1 MFPSVQSALLVAA
14 LILMAAT
21 SAAQNQQKYDVSGN
35 DSYRIGT
42 SMPMTTIAYTGGQR
56 LTVEQ
61 SGKDRRYTAEAS
73 YTRSDD
79 SGKATVHARFVQELT
94 GGGEFQDK
102 TDEDPDFLTI
112 LNQPFAV
119 QLDPTTMRDLGSMR
133 REIPFEAQSPL
144 GGAMLHGFLRPRP
157 AGKINGRPVI
167 GVHFEA
173 EGPMTGPLPQ
183 RPGAKISG
191 KVRMDGA
198 AYYAAQSALLLALD
212 ATLTID
218 GSLVNN
224 RDSVPVRIVYRRTIR
239 ADDSAPSWNE
249 AKSP

>member
-1 MFPSVQSALLVAA
+1 MAPRVHSAFLIAA
-14 LILMAAT
+14 LVLLAAT
-21 SAAQNQQKYDVSGN
+21 SAPSQQKYDVSGN
-35 DSYRIGT
+35 DSYKIGSTMPTT
-42 SMPMTTIAYTGGQR
+42 SIAYTGAQR

-79 SGKATVHARFVQELT
+79 NGKATAHARFVQELT
-94 GGGEFQDK
+94 GQGSFEDRS
-102 TDEDPDFLTI
+102 DEDPDFLTV

-119 QLDPTTMRDLGSMR
+119 QLDATTLRDIRTMHH
-133 REIPFEAQSPL
+133 EIPFQAESPL
-144 GGAMLHGFLRPRP
+144 GGSTLHGYLSPQP
-157 AGKINGRPVI
+157 GGKINGRSVV
-167 GVHFEA
+167 GVHFQA

-183 RPGAKISG
+183 RPETSISG

-198 AYYAAQSALLLALD
+198 AYYAADGALLLALD

-218 GSLVNN
+218 GNLLNR
-224 RDSVPVRIVYRRTIR
+224 RDSVPVQIVYRRKIR